1 MSALKDAVVKKP
13 FLKRLGGFGTES
25 GMWVLA
31 ILFLVPAL
39 LTLLNS
45 FKTDAAIGLNPLSIP
60 TSLEI
65 NNYVLAWKA
74 TRFPIVFFNTL
85 VITAISTVGIILVSS
100 MAAYVM
106 VRTHSKLSWVIFL
119 LFTLSMVVPFQTFMV
134 PLVMLAKDMNLKSV
148 LGIVPIYM
156 GLGCPMAI
164 FLYHGF
170 IKGIPVELEEAAQV
184 DGANFFQIFFG
195 IVFPLLTPITA
206 TVAIINVLWIWNDFL
221 LPFIILPKET
231 TLQLAQ
237 FGFFGLF
244 QKQYGRAM
252 ASLVLSAAPV
262 VVFYLLMQKNI
273 IKGITAGAV
282 KG

>member
-1 MSALKDAVVKKP
+1 MSALKDAKVKKT
-13 FLKRLGGFGTES
+13 LGSRIGKTAIES
-25 GMWVLA
+25 GMWILA
-31 ILFLVPAL
+31 LVFLVPAL
-39 LTLLNS
+39 LTVFNS
-45 FKTDAAIGLNPLSIP
+45 FKTDAAIGLNPLSLP

-85 VITAISTVGIILVSS
+85 IITALSTVGIILVSS

-106 VRTHSKLSWVIFL
+106 VRTQSKLSWVIFL
-119 LFTLSMVVPFQTFMV
+119 IFTLSMVVPFQTFMV

-156 GLGCPMAI
+156 GLGAPMAI

-170 IKGIPVELEEAAQV
+170 IKGIPHELEEAAQV

-206 TVAIINVLWIWNDFL
+206 TVAIINVLWVWNDFL

-262 VVFYLLMQKNI
+262 IIFYLLMQKNI